1 MTQVESARA
10 GITTPQMASVAAA
23 EKRDTDF
30 IRRGVDN
37 GTIVIPANRL
47 REISSVCGVGTG
59 LRTKVNANIGSSPDR
74 AVLEEELAKLRAAC
88 DAGADAV
95 MDLSVG
101 GDIDLIRR
109 KILHESNV
117 PVGSVPLYDAAVQAV
132 ESGRSVV
139 QMTAGEM
146 IAAFEKHARDG
157 IDFFVVHC
165 GVTRESV
172 QRLRNDKRLAQI
184 VSRGGA
190 FIVEWMVYND
200 AENPLY
206 ERFDEILGIAREYD
220 VTLSLGDGMRPGC
233 LADATDRC
241 QVQELLIQG
250 ELVDR
255 ARAAGVQVMVEGPGH
270 MPLDQIEMNV
280 KLEKLLCKGAPFYVL
295 GPLVT
300 DVALGYDHIS
310 AAIGGAV
317 AAAAGADFLCYVTPA
332 EHLALPTV
340 RDVKAGVIATRIAA
354 HAGDVAKGV
363 PGAREWDDSLAA
375 HRRARRWEEQMH
387 LAIDPETARR
397 YRSGSMPIVEDVCTM
412 CGKYCAMKGV
422 EEFLKPG

>member
-10 GITTPQMASVAAA
+10 GITTSQMASVAAA

-30 IRRGVDN
+30 IRRGVDD
-37 GTIVIPANRL
+37 GTIVIPANRVH
-47 REISSVCGVGTG
+47 EISSVCGVGAG

-74 AVLEEELAKLRAAC
+74 AVVEEELAKLRAAC

-109 KILHESNV
+109 KILDESNV

-132 ESGRSVV
+132 ESGKSVV
-139 QMTAGEM
+139 QMTAREM

-190 FIVEWMVYND
+190 FVVEWMIYND

-206 ERFDEILGIAREYD
+206 ERFDEILGIAKEYD

-250 ELVDR
+250 ELADR
-255 ARAAGVQVMVEGPGH
+255 ARAVGVQVMIEGPGH

-280 KLEKLLCKGAPFYVL
+280 KLEKSICKGAPFYVL

-317 AAAAGADFLCYVTPA
+317 AAAAGADFLCYVTPS

-340 RDVKAGVIATRIAA
+340 QDVKAGVIATRIAA
-354 HAGDVAKGV
+354 HAGDIAKGI

-375 HRRARRWEEQMH
+375 HRRARRWEEQIR
-387 LAIDPETARR
+387 LAIDPETARQ
-397 YRSGSMPIVEDVCTM
+397 YRSGSMPVVEDVCTM
-412 CGKYCAMKGV
+412 CGKYCSMKGV
-422 EEFLKPG
+422 EEFL

>member
-10 GITTPQMASVAAA
+10 GVTTPQMASVAAA
-23 EKRDTDF
+23 ENRDPEY
-30 IRRGVDN
+30 IRCGVAE
-37 GTIVIPANRL
+37 GTIVVPANRS
-47 REISSVCGVGTG
+47 REVSSVCGIGAG

-74 AVLEEELAKLRAAC
+74 AVLDEELAKLRAAC

-101 GDIDLIRR
+101 GDTDLIRR
-109 KILHESNV
+109 SILDASNV
-117 PVGSVPLYDAAVQAV
+117 PVGSVPLYDAAVKAV
-132 ESGRSVV
+132 ESGKSVV
-139 QMTAGEM
+139 NMDVSEM
-146 IAAFEKHARDG
+146 IGAFEKHARDG
-157 IDFFVVHC
+157 MDFFVVHC
-165 GVTRESV
+165 GVTCESV
-172 QRLRNDKRLAQI
+172 ERLRSEGRLAKI

-190 FIVEWMVYND
+190 FVVEWMIYNK

-206 ERFDEILGIAREYD
+206 ERFDEILGIAKEYD

-250 ELVDR
+250 ELADR
-255 ARAAGVQVMVEGPGH
+255 ARSAGVQVMIEGPGH
-270 MPLDQIEMNV
+270 MPLDQIAMNV
-280 KLEKLLCKGAPFYVL
+280 KLEKRVCKGAPFYVL

-300 DVALGYDHIS
+300 DVALGHDHIS

-317 AAAAGADFLCYVTPA
+317 AAAAGADFLCYVTPS

-340 RDVKAGVIATRIAA
+340 PDVKAGVIAARIAA

-375 HRRARRWEEQMH
+375 HRRARRWEEQMQ
-387 LAIDPETARR
+387 LAVDPDTARE
-397 YRSGSMPIVEDVCTM
+397 YRSGSMPLVEDVCTM
-412 CGKYCAMKGV
+412 CGKYCSMKGV
-422 EEFLKPG
+422 EEFI